1 MPSHIMTVS
10 LTSAPRAFKP
20 DFKQVIKTHENENQ
34 EKLQWDYLWSKL
46 LLCFLD
52 KDNESD
58 LVYLGIV

>member
-1 MPSHIMTVS
+1 MPSDIMTVS

-20 DFKQVIKTHENENQ
+20 DLKQVIKTHENENQ